1 MPVRLAVLVL
11 LLLPRALAA
20 QQPLNLGFELA
31 SVADSTAPWG
41 WTPGW
46 QVMAGAAPSRAALDA
61 GVATEGRQSLR
72 LTAPNDSAAPLQLQL
87 PGRLVQGEE
96 VRLRL
101 HARHDP
107 GTAALVT
114 LEAWGDRVVPAADH
128 AALGGADTGWVTASL
143 RIVVPAD
150 STIHSLMLQLG
161 ARGPGAAWFD
171 GLELEVGGRVLTA
184 LPVPPPLTAEARRWL
199 AMHAAT
205 LQYLEPHPDTA
216 DLAPFL
222 EATRDAALIGL
233 GESTH
238 GTAEFFTLK
247 HRLIAALAAAGGLRH
262 LLLEA
267 NAADV
272 APLEAYL
279 QGGPGTARDAV
290 ARLYPIMQVEEVAA
304 LAEGLRIHNRAHPG
318 AAVHA
323 VGFDVQDQAGP
334 AGLLRRELTE
344 HDAAWLPRLDAL
356 TAEYAAAPS
365 FFTPGVPAGQRLRW
379 AAQADTL
386 ERELAARLPRWG
398 RAAATAAMR
407 AREAARAY
415 RQAAWVNATGSSAL
429 RDTLMA
435 ENVVRLVEAMPP
447 GTRAALWAHDGHVG
461 HGGDHLRSLNG
472 GAQMGAALRGRL
484 GTRYRA
490 YAFLTAR
497 GTYRAMAGGAFR
509 PVPLFPAPAASH
521 EAALDALARVRGTVA
536 LFLPLTGAPARELE
550 TPRPL
555 RSIGYMAMDFGFE
568 PLVSLPLDFDGV
580 FFVPATRAATGLR

>member
-1 MPVRLAVLVL
+1 MPVRLVLLVL

-46 QVMAGAAPSRAALDA
+46 QVMAGAAASRAALDA
-61 GVATEGRQSLR
+61 GVVVEGSRSLR
-72 LTAPNDSAAPLQLQL
+72 LTAPNDSAAPFQLQL
-87 PGRLVQGEE
+87 PGRLVQGQE

-101 HARHDP
+101 HARQDP
-107 GTAALVT
+107 GTTALVS
-114 LEAWGDRVVPAADH
+114 LEAWGNRVVPAADS
-128 AALGGADTGWVTASL
+128 AAIGGADTGWVTASL
-143 RIVVPAD
+143 RIVVPDD

-171 GLELEVGGRVLTA
+171 GLELELDGRPLTA
-184 LPVPPPLTAEARRWL
+184 LPGPPPLTPGARRWL
-199 AMHAAT
+199 ATHATT
-205 LQYLEPHPDTA
+205 LQHLGPHPDTA
-216 DLAPFL
+216 DLASFL
-222 EATRDAALIGL
+222 DATREATLIGL

-247 HRLIAALAAAGGLRH
+247 HRLVAALAAGGGLRF

-272 APLEAYL
+272 APFEAYL

-304 LAEGLRIHNRAHPG
+304 LAEGLRAHNRSHP
-318 AAVHA
+318 AATVHA

-365 FFTPGVPAGQRLRW
+365 FFTPGVPAGQRRRW

-386 ERELAARLPRWG
+386 EQELAARLPRWG
-398 RAAATAAMR
+398 RTAAAAAER
-407 AREAARAY
+407 AQAAARAF

-435 ENVVRLVEAMPP
+435 ENVVRLVEALPS

-461 HGGDHLRSLNG
+461 HGGDPLRSLNA
-472 GAQMGAALRGRL
+472 GAQMGADLRRRL
-484 GTRYRA
+484 GARYRA

-497 GTYRAMAGGAFR
+497 GTYRAMAGGVFR
-509 PVPLFPAPAASH
+509 SVALFPAPAASH
-521 EAALDALARVRGTVA
+521 EAALDALARARGTVA
-536 LFLPLTGAPARELE
+536 LFLPLTGVPAGELE
-550 TPRPL
+550 APRPL

-568 PLVSLPLDFDGV
+568 PWVSLPLDFDGV
-580 FFVPATRAATGLR
+580 FFVPVSRAATGW